1 MLRTTPELRK
11 TFATLH
17 RKGYNKSFIA
27 KLFDTTRQT
36 VDRWCKRAFHRGR
49 ESFRDKPREPK
60 EGKITQTVEL
70 TILHLRI
77 LFDWG
82 TERIKKGLFSLPQ
95 FMQKVLPDCVQGV
108 ELSRTSINNVLKK
121 HKLNGYKKQ
130 NKGWKF
136 FHAKKPDELWQLD
149 IKGPFTV
156 QGKKYWF
163 IVCIDDYSR
172 YLLTLEQLDHDPGTQ
187 DIMNILLPLFKRRK
201 PEKILTDNGK
211 QFKESWKKF
220 LKKHG
225 VEPLFAHP
233 YYPQDKGKVERT
245 KRNIAE
251 EFVNLLKKFPQWLGG
266 QIKEYRVW
274 YNQERIH
281 RGIGTRPAKL
291 YGGVTL
297 DI

>member
-1 MLRTTPELRK
+1 MPRTTPELRNY
-11 TFATLH
+11 FATLH

-27 KLFDTTRQT
+27 NLFDTTRQT
-36 VDRWCKRAFHRGR
+36 VHRWCKISFHRGR

-60 EGKITQTVEL
+60 EGKITHTVEL

-82 TERIKKGLFSLPQ
+82 TERIHKGLLSLPL
-95 FMQKVLPDCVQGV
+95 FMQKVLPDCVQGIN
-108 ELSRTSINNVLKK
+108 LSRTSINNVLRK

-130 NKGWKF
+130 SKSWKF
-136 FHAKKPDELWQLD
+136 FRAKKPDELWQLD

-172 YLLTLEQLDHDPGTQ
+172 YLLSFEQLDYDPGTE
-187 DIMNILLPLFKRRK
+187 DIKNVLLPLFIKRK
-201 PEKILTDNGK
+201 PEKLLTDNGK
-211 QFKESWKKF
+211 QFKESWEKF
-220 LKKHG
+220 LKVQS

-245 KRNIAE
+245 IRNVAE
-251 EFVNLLKKFPQWLGG
+251 EFVNLLTKFPQWLGG
-266 QIKEYRVW
+266 QIKEYHVW
-274 YNQERIH
+274 YNEERLH
-281 RGIGTRPAKL
+281 RGIGIQPAKL
-291 YGGVTL
+291 YEIV
-297 DI
+297 